1 MTIRGTRANQPVD
14 RVHEVRNNRG
24 LAMTISATT
33 AAKPATG
40 TSGALAATRQDV
52 SKPRL
57 DYVDGVRALAA
68 LVVYLNHA
76 YAQVTAGD
84 VDQLRNPW
92 SLASYSMVAG
102 HLSVTVFIVISG
114 FCLTLPVISNG
125 GELRGGVW
133 SFLKRRARR
142 ILPPYYAAVALC
154 LLLIWTVIGKPTG
167 SLWDYPI
174 RVDAAA
180 IFNHLILVQD
190 LFSTSLINYVF
201 WSIAVE
207 WHIYFIVPLLV
218 LFWRRYGATA
228 VVLGCLIFGYGL
240 RFAFSDTRLT
250 RAHPQF
256 LGMFALGMLAAHV
269 ARSDEPRF
277 QRLRAVV
284 PWSALAGVALMTVV
298 GLTFHWGI
306 TLAEA
311 RFHWLDVPVGIMT
324 TATLAAASR
333 PGSNVLA
340 NVFSWPPLVAMG
352 TFSYSFYLIHAP
364 LLQLLWQYVLVPL
377 HLSLEAMLASLL
389 SLGFI
394 VVALV
399 SYGFFRLFEA
409 PFMRSPSAIPVV
421 KTKTDPAARAVS

>member
-1 MTIRGTRANQPVD
+1 MK
-14 RVHEVRNNRG
+14 
-24 LAMTISATT
+24 ISAT
-33 AAKPATG
+33 
-40 TSGALAATRQDV
+40 SESSSAATQEV
-52 SKPRL
+52 SKARL
-57 DYVDGVRALAA
+57 DYVDGLRALAA

-76 YAQVTAGD
+76 YAQITAGD
-84 VDQLRNPW
+84 VYKLRSPW

-125 GELRGGVW
+125 GELRGGVAG
-133 SFLKRRARR
+133 FLKRRARR

-174 RVDAAA
+174 RVNAVA
-180 IFNHLILVQD
+180 IFNHLILIQD

-207 WHIYFIVPLLV
+207 WHIYFVVPLLV
-218 LFWRRYGATA
+218 VLWRRYGATT
-228 VVLGCLIFGYGL
+228 VVLGCLAFGYGL
-240 RFAFSDTRLT
+240 RFAFSETRLT

-269 ARSDEPRF
+269 ARSKEPRF
-277 QRLRAVV
+277 QRLRAAV
-284 PWSALAGVALMTVV
+284 PWSALAGLALLVTA
-298 GLTFHWGI
+298 GLTVYWGI
-306 TLAEA
+306 GLAET

-324 TATLAAASR
+324 TAALIAAAR
-333 PGSNVLA
+333 PGFMESA
-340 NVFSWPPLVAMG
+340 FSWPPLVAIG

-377 HLSLEAMLASLL
+377 HLSLEAMMASLL
-389 SLGFI
+389 TLGFAI
-394 VVALV
+394 VGLV

-409 PFMRSPSAIPVV
+409 PFMRAPSAVTSP
-421 KTKTDPAARAVS
+421 KSKPEPAARAVS

>member
-1 MTIRGTRANQPVD
+1 VD
-14 RVHEVRNNRG
+14 RVHEVRENRR
-24 LAMTISATT
+24 LAMTIPATT
-33 AAKPATG
+33 GAALKDATK
-40 TSGALAATRQDV
+40 A
-52 SKPRL
+52 RL
-57 DYVDGVRALAA
+57 DYVDGMRALAA

-76 YAQVTAGD
+76 HAQISGGD
-84 VDQLRNPW
+84 FYRLRWPW

-125 GELRGGVW
+125 GELRGGVGG
-133 SFLKRRARR
+133 FLKRRARR

-174 RVDAAA
+174 RVNAAA
-180 IFNHLILVQD
+180 IFNHLILIQD

-207 WHIYFIVPLLV
+207 WHIYFVVPLLV
-218 LFWRRYGATA
+218 FLWRRYGATA
-228 VVLGCLIFGYGL
+228 VVLGCLVFGYVL
-240 RFAFSDTRLT
+240 RFVFSDTRLT

-269 ARSDEPRF
+269 ARSNEPRF

-284 PWSALAGVALMTVV
+284 PWSALAGAALLTAV
-298 GLTFHWGI
+298 GLTLYWGI
-306 TLAEA
+306 ELSEA

-324 TATLAAASR
+324 TAALAAAAR
-333 PGSNVLA
+333 PGSNVLGSI
-340 NVFSWPPLVAMG
+340 FSWPPLVAIG

-364 LLQLLWQYVLVPL
+364 LLQILWQYVLLPL
-377 HLSLEAMLASLL
+377 QLSREAMLTCLL
-389 SLGFI
+389 TLGFAA
-394 VVALV
+394 VALV

-409 PFMRSPSAIPVV
+409 PFMRAPSAVSGAKSKPEP
-421 KTKTDPAARAVS
+421 TARAVS

>member
-1 MTIRGTRANQPVD
+1 MD
-14 RVHEVRNNRG
+14 RVHEVRKNRPS
-24 LAMTISATT
+24 AMTISATT
-33 AAKPATG
+33 AAKPHVTPVG
-40 TSGALAATRQDV
+40 TRQGE
-52 SKPRL
+52 SKARL
-57 DYVDGVRALAA
+57 DYVDGMRALAA
-68 LVVYLNHA
+68 LVVYVNHA
-76 YAQVTAGD
+76 HAQVTGGD
-84 VDQLRNPW
+84 FYPLRSPW

-133 SFLKRRARR
+133 GFLKRRARR

-174 RVDAAA
+174 RVNAAA
-180 IFNHLILVQD
+180 IFNHLILIQD

-207 WHIYFIVPLLV
+207 WHIYFVVPLLV
-218 LFWRRYGATA
+218 LLWRRFGATA
-228 VVLGCLIFGYGL
+228 VVLGCLLFGYGL

-256 LGMFALGMLAAHV
+256 LGMFALGMLAAYV
-269 ARSDEPRF
+269 ARSNEPRF

-284 PWSALAGVALMTVV
+284 PWSAVAGVALMTAV
-298 GLTFHWGI
+298 GLTLHWGI
-306 TLAEA
+306 ALAET

-324 TATLAAASR
+324 MAALAAASR
-333 PGSNVLA
+333 PGSNVLES
-340 NVFSWPPLVAMG
+340 VFSWPPLVAIG

-364 LLQLLWQYVLVPL
+364 LLQILWQYVLVPL
-377 HLSLEAMLASLL
+377 HLSLEAMLTCLL
-389 SLGFI
+389 TIGFA
-394 VVALV
+394 VVGLV

-409 PFMRSPSAIPVV
+409 PFMRAPSAVAGAKSKPE
-421 KTKTDPAARAVS
+421 PAARAVS

>member
-1 MTIRGTRANQPVD
+1 VD
-14 RVHEVRNNRG
+14 RVHEVGDNPP
-24 LAMTISATT
+24 LTMTTP
-33 AAKPATG
+33 AAA
-40 TSGALAATRQDV
+40 QEV
-52 SKPRL
+52 SKARL
-57 DYVDGVRALAA
+57 DYVDGMRALAA

-76 YAQVTAGD
+76 HAQVTAGD
-84 VDQLRNPW
+84 VYRLRSPW

-133 SFLKRRARR
+133 GFLKRRARR

-154 LLLIWTVIGKPTG
+154 LFLIWTVIGKPTG

-174 RVDAAA
+174 RVDPAA
-180 IFNHLILVQD
+180 IFNHLILIQD

-207 WHIYFIVPLLV
+207 WHIYFVVPLLV
-218 LFWRRYGATA
+218 LLWRRFGATA
-228 VVLGCLIFGYGL
+228 VVLGCLAFGYGL

-256 LGMFALGMLAAHV
+256 LGMFALGMLAAYA
-269 ARSDEPRF
+269 ARGTEPRF
-277 QRLRAVV
+277 QRLRSAV
-284 PWSALAGVALMTVV
+284 PWSALAGVAFMTAV
-298 GLTFHWGI
+298 GLTLYWGI
-306 TLAEA
+306 ALAET

-324 TATLAAASR
+324 MAALVAASR
-333 PGSNVLA
+333 PGSNVLG
-340 NVFSWPPLVAMG
+340 NVFSWPPLVAIG

-377 HLSLEAMLASLL
+377 RLSLEAMLTSLL
-389 SLGFI
+389 TVGFA
-394 VVALV
+394 VVALI

-409 PFMRSPSAIPVV
+409 PFMRAPTVPAAKAKPE
-421 KTKTDPAARAVS
+421 PAARAVS